1 MMAGKDYYKIL
12 GVNRDATEKDIK
24 QAYRRLARQYHPDV
38 NPGDTSAETRFK
50 EVNEAYEVL
59 SDKEKRQKYN
69 TYGDQWQYADQ
80 FEKTGGN
87 QNIRWDFSSSGS
99 QGFQFDQDD
108 LGDLFGGIFSRNR
121 TGGFSRQ
128 ARPRRGRD
136 IDHPVEVTLE
146 EAYNGSNR
154 LLSMQSREACPSCN
168 GTGRIQ
174 NAVCSA
180 CMGSGMTSGIK
191 RIEVKIPAG
200 VKDGSRVRISGKGET
215 GYGGGKAGDLYLV
228 VSIKPHKQFQR
239 NGDNLKVEVA
249 VPLMT
254 ALLGGEVKVP
264 SLKGKLALKIPEETQ
279 NGREFKLAGQGMPKI
294 NSSSKG
300 DLIAK
305 VKVDLPEKLTDEEK
319 ALYHQLAAL
328 RPNS

>member
-1 MMAGKDYYKIL
+1 MAGKDYYKIL
-12 GVNRDATEKDIK
+12 GLNRDASEKDIK

-38 NPGDTSAETRFK
+38 NPGDKSAEARFK

-80 FEKTGGN
+80 FEKAGAN
-87 QNIRWDFSSSGS
+87 QNIRWDFSSSDP
-99 QGFQFDQDD
+99 QGFQFDQGD
-108 LGDLFGGIFSRNR
+108 LEDLFGGIFSRSR

-136 IDHPVEVTLE
+136 IEHPVEVTLE

-154 LLSMQSREACPSCN
+154 ILSMQSREACPSCN
-168 GTGRIQ
+168 GTGFIQ

-180 CMGSGMTSGIK
+180 CMGSGTTSGMK

-200 VKDGSRVRISGKGET
+200 VKDGSRVRISGKGEA
-215 GYGGGKAGDLYLV
+215 GYGGGKTGDLYLV
-228 VSIKPHKQFQR
+228 VSVKPHKQFQR
-239 NGDNLKVEVA
+239 TGDNLKTEVD
-249 VPLMT
+249 VPLMI
-254 ALLGGEVKVP
+254 ALLGGEVQVP
-264 SLKGKLALKIPEETQ
+264 TLKGKLALKIPEETQ
-279 NGREFKLAGQGMPKI
+279 NGREFKLTGQGMPI
-294 NSSSKG
+294 LNSSSKG

-305 VKVDLPEKLTDEEK
+305 VKVVLPEKLTDEEK
-319 ALYHQLAAL
+319 KLYWQLATL
-328 RPNS
+328 RPSS

>member
-80 FEKTGGN
+80 FEKARGN
-87 QNIRWDFSSSGS
+87 QNIRWDFSSSGP

-108 LGDLFGGIFSRNR
+108 LGDLFGGIFGRNR

-154 LLSMQSREACPSCN
+154 ILSMQSREACPA
-168 GTGRIQ
+168 
-174 NAVCSA
+174 AV
-180 CMGSGMTSGIK
+180 
-191 RIEVKIPAG
+191 VP
-200 VKDGSRVRISGKGET
+200 
-215 GYGGGKAGDLYLV
+215 V
-228 VSIKPHKQFQR
+228 VSRMPYVQP
-239 NGDNLKVEVA
+239 VW
-249 VPLMT
+249 VP
-254 ALLGGEVKVP
+254 E
-264 SLKGKLALKIPEETQ
+264 S
-279 NGREFKLAGQGMPKI
+279 
-294 NSSSKG
+294 
-300 DLIAK
+300 
-305 VKVDLPEKLTDEEK
+305 
-319 ALYHQLAAL
+319 
-328 RPNS
+328 RPD

>member
-1 MMAGKDYYKIL
+1 
-12 GVNRDATEKDIK
+12 
-24 QAYRRLARQYHPDV
+24 
-38 NPGDTSAETRFK
+38 
-50 EVNEAYEVL
+50 
-59 SDKEKRQKYN
+59 
-69 TYGDQWQYADQ
+69 
-80 FEKTGGN
+80 
-87 QNIRWDFSSSGS
+87 SGP

-108 LGDLFGGIFSRNR
+108 LGDLFGGIFGRDR

-128 ARPRRGRD
+128 SRPRRGRD

-154 LLSMQSREACPSCN
+154 ILSMQSREACHSCS

-191 RIEVKIPAG
+191 RIEVTIPPG
-200 VKDGSRVRISGKGET
+200 VKDGSRVRIRGKGEA
-215 GYGGGKAGDLYLV
+215 GYSGGKAGDLYLV
-228 VSIKPHKQFQR
+228 VSVKPHKRFQR

-254 ALLGGEVKVP
+254 ALLGGEVQVP
-264 SLKGKLALKIPEETQ
+264 TLKGKLALKIPEETQ